1 MLLPVLMCLLLGI
14 ITSGIALNQKL
25 ALTSGV
31 REGSRYGA
39 TLSVASTSCTSD
51 PKTMDCWLKQVADVA
66 AAGSEGDLDLAQ
78 VGHELCV
85 AYVYPAGTLATDRST
100 RLVRT
105 SSGDVITTGATC
117 VVDGRP
123 SDERRVQ
130 VVSSRPGKIEYMFGS
145 VTPTLSSDSVTKFEA
160 V

>member
-1 MLLPVLMCLLLGI
+1 MCLLLGI

-39 TLSVASTSCTSD
+39 TLSVASTSCTSG
-51 PKTMDCWLKQVADVA
+51 PKTMDCWLKQVADIA
-66 AAGSEGDLDLAQ
+66 AASSEGDLDLGQA
-78 VGHELCV
+78 GHELCV

-100 RLVRT
+100 KLVRT
-105 SSGDVITTGATC
+105 SSGDVITTGTTC
-117 VVDGRP
+117 IVDGRP

-145 VTPTLSSDSVTKFEA
+145 VRPTLSSDSVTKFEA